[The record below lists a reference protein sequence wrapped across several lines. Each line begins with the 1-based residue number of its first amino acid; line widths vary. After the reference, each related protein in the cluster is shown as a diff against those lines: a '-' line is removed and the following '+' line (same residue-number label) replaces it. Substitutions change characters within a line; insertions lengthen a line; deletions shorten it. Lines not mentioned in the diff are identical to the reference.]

1 MKNKKIFIAAILCII
16 ILFIS
21 NLCFAAETESTDQ
34 TLMVDGYDMSDIYNY
49 VKTTYFFILKQG
61 DDTYLFYTPKISS
74 VSENTLYLDASD
86 DFSDRFVVR
95 YGNSDFSRLSSW
107 YSFYF
112 FDKDNQKWNFS
123 WDGSLDGKSLY
134 TETASVVYSNQTIY
148 NADKSTVYVEATKER
163 GTTDSGSTGPGSGN
177 VENTTGD
184 NTNTTT
190 DFSSTGV
197 FSWIAK
203 GLSDVINFLKSI
215 ISGVGNLATSL
226 GELFGSLFT
235 NLDNGFTNSDIS
247 MKNFFAGI
255 PEFFSNFWENF
266 VNFLKGLFI
275 PSEERLTAIS
285 DSVKS
290 KFGFVDSIKISIDTI
305 KDNITGTDSKAIIN
319 VTTKPT
325 KYTDEMKVKII
336 DFSWYAPF
344 KPYGDLV
351 ITGFCY
357 AMFIWRLF
365 MKLPGIIHGTS
376 ASVEPFNDVK
386 NYYSG
391 GGKR

>member
-1 MKNKKIFIAAILCII
+1 MKNKKIFISI
-16 ILFIS
+16 ILFVTILLIS
-21 NLCFAAETESTDQ
+21 TICHASQVSYDISDYNNYIDGKVYAIVYSKENDCIYLILGDRIF
-34 TLMVDGYDMSDIYNY
+34 LGVDGVETDYLWSSSNKDACISGDFHARLGGITVYTYNISTKKFEDMQSYGY
-49 VKTTYFFILKQG
+49 QAFKTGKDTQILA
-61 DDTYLFYTPKISS
+61 S
-74 VSENTLYLDASD
+74 NTN
-86 DFSDRFVVR
+86 V
-95 YGNSDFSRLSSW
+95 G
-107 YSFYF
+107 
-112 FDKDNQKWNFS
+112 
-123 WDGSLDGKSLY
+123 
-134 TETASVVYSNQTIY
+134 
-148 NADKSTVYVEATKER
+148 NADNISTLFFQKEPENNTVSVEKER
-163 GTTDSGSTGPGSGN
+163 GTTDSGSTDSGSGN

-226 GELFGSLFT
+226 GEWFGSLFT